1 MKKKI
6 LLFVMI
12 SFMSVLY
19 AAGPI
24 YSGDKLPSSGNN
36 LTEVP
41 VSFTVPDDRMMA
53 FSTDPEIIY
62 PPGTVNL
69 IINTRT
75 EDGSFYITHEPLYA
89 VWDIASKYNFE
100 IYLYLDGKMIGAE
113 TGVEIDW
120 TVAGGNSIVGDG
132 IYYNSSQAISTY
144 SILLADNVTKNHA
157 ELTINL
163 DINGLIA
170 AGIPDDAYKGNII
183 MAYEA
188 K

>member
-1 MKKKI
+1 MRKLVLFLLEFTI
-6 LLFVMI
+6 L
-12 SFMSVLY
+12 SALY

-41 VSFTVPDDRMMA
+41 VSFTVPDDRIMA

-69 IINTRT
+69 VINTRT

-89 VWDIASKYNFE
+89 VWDITSGQNFE
-100 IYLYLDGKMIGAE
+100 IYLYLEGKMVGTEA
-113 TGVEIDW
+113 GRAIDW
-120 TVAGGNSIVGDG
+120 TVTGGNSIVGDG